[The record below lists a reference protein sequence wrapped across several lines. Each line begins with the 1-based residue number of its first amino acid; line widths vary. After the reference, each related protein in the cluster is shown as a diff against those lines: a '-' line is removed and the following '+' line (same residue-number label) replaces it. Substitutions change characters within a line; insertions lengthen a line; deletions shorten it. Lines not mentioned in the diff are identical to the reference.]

1 MCYHAL
7 NKACNLANIVHNFL
21 ERKKQE
27 MEQMWIVTSSWSHS
41 FCHCWKEVAWS
52 NWYYDG
58 LWMQLSKLKF
68 NMAQKVGD
76 K

>member
-7 NKACNLANIVHNFL
+7 NKIWNLANIVHNFL
-21 ERKKQE
+21 ERKKQQ
-27 MEQMWIVTSSWSHS
+27 MEPMWIVTSSLNHL
-41 FCHCWKEVAWS
+41 FCDCWKEVAQS

-58 LWMQLSKLKF
+58 LWIQLTKLKF
-68 NMAQKVGD
+68 DVAQKVGD